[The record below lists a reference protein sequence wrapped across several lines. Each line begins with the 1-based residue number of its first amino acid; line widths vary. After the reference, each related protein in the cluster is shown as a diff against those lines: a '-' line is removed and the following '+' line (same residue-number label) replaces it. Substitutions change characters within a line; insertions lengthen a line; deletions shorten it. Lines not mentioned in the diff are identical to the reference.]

1 MRYGRNDRWPVP
13 EDWFYKFQNR
23 DWESAGEDFEEL
35 EPENITVVPRAYEV
49 GLNAGHSLESPLDYS
64 RCASV
69 ESGDSSPK
77 GSSSLLGRQRLSS
90 FFR

>member
-1 MRYGRNDRWPVP
+1 ML
-13 EDWFYKFQNR
+13 EEWFHKFQSK
-23 DWESAGEDFEEL
+23 ESELPGESYEDIDESKVANVTKLDDDHLDAGQ
-35 EPENITVVPRAYEV
+35 
-49 GLNAGHSLESPLDYS
+49 GLDSPPNFS

-90 FFR
+90 FFRLSIIADILI